1 MRLSRPQLKMLIK
14 SLILSEAPLGDIYVP
29 SEKERQKFVKKL
41 KSTELGPDVTRGTY
55 SGYRI
60 ANDLKRSSK
69 EYDDPLSREEYK
81 SLKGKDESI
90 SDTYREIILKTS
102 NVTRAANQFS
112 KVPFNIHF
120 MIIPQIVSEMAFG
133 NAEGEPSEG
142 ATPFFMSDGSA
153 HNVTTKYVEQKGARF
168 AVLKD
173 APKMKKLIN
182 DIFKEKNGSL
192 PGNNDLIIVNFLN
205 YRWAPSSDDLMLRYQ
220 DIEEIKNLIQKK
232 FYFLD
237 SLYMIIHTFF
247 DAGLFQKFTSMNRKG
262 EYDSYNQGFNHGP
275 PDDSRKDL
283 MKLIFILSKYNKT
296 ILALLSND
304 LNLILYGDD
313 EWKKQEI
320 DSVEK
325 NLGISQSEFDFY
337 DKHLRQD
344 VKNNIKTYAGSS
356 PKDIADYKPDTSGI
370 VRYTDN
376 ADILNVFR
384 VKSIRTGKINTIFDF
399 LSELCTVACLNRFF
413 PIDVEKIKNLDIEE
427 KDKEALLSLI
437 PGCKKYIRAAI
448 DAFDSLSGQ
457 IVIGSSTDQRYRI

>member
-1 MRLSRPQLKMLIK
+1 MKISRQQLKMIIK
-14 SLILSEAPLGDIYVP
+14 SLILNEAPLGDIYVP
-29 SEKERQKFVKKL
+29 SEKDRQKFVKKL
-41 KSTELGPDVTRGTY
+41 KSTELGPDVDSGSY

-69 EYDDPLSREEYK
+69 EYYDDPLSREEYK
-81 SLKGKDESI
+81 NLKGKDESI

-102 NVTRAANQFS
+102 NVARGAKQFS

-120 MIIPQIVSEMAFG
+120 MIIPQIVSERGFG
-133 NAEGEPSEG
+133 NVDAEEG
-142 ATPFFMSDGSA
+142 TPFFMSDGSA
-153 HNVTTKYVEQKGARF
+153 VDATRKYVEQKGARF
-168 AVLKD
+168 AILKD

-182 DIFKEKNGSL
+182 DIFKEKNGNF

-205 YRWAPSSDDLMLRYQ
+205 YRWAPSSDDAMIRYQ
-220 DIEEIKNLIQKK
+220 EIEEIKNLIQKK

-262 EYDSYNQGFNHGP
+262 EYDNYNPGFRHSP
-275 PDDSRKDL
+275 PDNSRRDV

-296 ILALLSND
+296 ILELLSND
-304 LNLILYGDD
+304 LTLITFGDH
-313 EWKKQEI
+313 ELKKRDA

-337 DKHLRQD
+337 DKHLSQD
-344 VKNNIKTYAGSS
+344 FKSSIKTYAGSS
-356 PKDIADYKPDTSGI
+356 PEDLNNYKPDTSGI

-376 ADILNVFR
+376 ADILNVFK
-384 VKSIRTGKINTIFDF
+384 VKTIRTGKINTIFDF

-427 KDKEALLSLI
+427 KDREELLSLI

-448 DAFDSLSGQ
+448 DAFDSLSGE
-457 IVIGSSTDQRYRI
+457 IVIGSSTDQRYRS